1 MPQETI
7 HAAPGG
13 PSHGQGMVA
22 GVRAGGFLFFSAI
35 RGYGPGG
42 PSTISSDTEE
52 QARQAFRNLELLL
65 EGAGA
70 TLDDVVH
77 VTLYLHDLKYRTA
90 FHKVWMEKFPTS
102 GDAPARI
109 AFQVADANTQPGQGS
124 HFVLDVVAYKP

>member
-1 MPQETI
+1 MPREII

-13 PSHGQGMVA
+13 PSHGPGMVA
-22 GVRAGGFLFFSAI
+22 GVRAGGFMYFSAI
-35 RGYGPGG
+35 RGYGADG
-42 PSTISSDTEE
+42 PSSISPDTEE

-77 VTLYLHDLKYRTA
+77 VTLYLHELEHRTP
-90 FHKVWMEKFPTS
+90 FHKVWMEKFP
-102 GDAPARI
+102 GGNAPARI
-109 AFQVADANTQPGQGS
+109 AFQVADANTRAGGGS

>member
-1 MPQETI
+1 MPRETL
-7 HAAPGG
+7 HSAPGG
-13 PSHGQGMVA
+13 PTHGQGMVA
-22 GVRAGGFLFFSAI
+22 GVKAGGFLYFSAI
-35 RGYGPGG
+35 RGYGKGG
-42 PSTISSDTEE
+42 PSSISPDTEE
-52 QARQAFRNLELLL
+52 QARQAFTNLELLL

-90 FHKVWMEKFPTS
+90 FHKVWLEKFPT

-109 AFQVADANTQPGQGS
+109 AFQVADANTQPGGNS